1 MAKQNE
7 TGHAKNAA
15 NFRVIIAACQTF
27 GAAYN
32 PPRTELTVAELIIL
46 ADKADKAIDDVQKAV
61 QADKDATNAREIP
74 FKEISKLSTRI
85 FNGLA
90 AFGCPKNVLDDARSL
105 INKLGGRRTT
115 RTSTSASA
123 TSGNTV
129 SVSQMSYDMR
139 ADSFKKLVTLVEN
152 QASYNPN
159 EVEMKTTALK
169 AFSDNLI
176 ALNKD
181 AVNKRVTSE
190 KTRIVRDII
199 LYTDANSV
207 FNIAADI
214 KKYAIYLYG
223 AKGPQYKQISGVKI
237 TNTPKKL

>member
-27 GAAYN
+27 GATYN
-32 PPRTELTVAELIIL
+32 PPRIALTVAELTLL
-46 ADKADKAIDDVQKAV
+46 ADRADKAIDDVQKAV

-90 AFGCPKNVLDDARSL
+90 AFGCPQNVLDDARSL
-105 INKLGGRRTT
+105 INKLSGRR
-115 RTSTSASA
+115 ASKTPA
-123 TSGNTV
+123 AVNPVTGNSV

-139 ADSFKKLVTLVEN
+139 ADSFKKLVRLVEN
-152 QASYNPN
+152 QPTYNPN
-159 EVEMKTTALK
+159 EIEMQTVALK

-181 AVNKRVTSE
+181 AVTKRVASE
-190 KTRIVRDII
+190 KARIIRDII
-199 LYTDANSV
+199 LYTDTNSV
-207 FNIAADI
+207 YNLATDI

-223 AKGPQYKQISGVKI
+223 TKGPQYKQISSIKI